1 MTVGTDNNDR
11 AFQGMNRT
19 HDVTGVGPLLGCDV
33 AKTSEATQPRG
44 SLFDRLR
51 QPDNLVIHYPGRE
64 IHGFASPPL
73 DRFAFIVCNRLFKEL
88 LLTKEQC
95 EFIST

>member
-1 MTVGTDNNDR
+1 MSQRRRKQRNQEAPSSI
-11 AFQGMNRT
+11 AFGNQTISQADGM
-19 HDVTGVGPLLGCDV
+19 GIG
-33 AKTSEATQPRG
+33 
-44 SLFDRLR
+44 
-51 QPDNLVIHYPGRE
+51 E

-88 LLTKEQC
+88 LLTEEQC